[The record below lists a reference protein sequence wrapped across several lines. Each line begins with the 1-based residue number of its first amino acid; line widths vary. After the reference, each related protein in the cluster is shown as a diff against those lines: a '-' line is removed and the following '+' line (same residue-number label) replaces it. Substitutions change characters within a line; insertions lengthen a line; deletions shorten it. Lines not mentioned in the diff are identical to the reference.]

1 MQKKIFL
8 IILLSILSFGPLLAQ
23 LKVGLKGG
31 AVLSTLRRDASLNL
45 NGGTL
50 GYLAGIMVKKN
61 MGELGWFFQPEFQY
75 VYLGDGDQKLS
86 FVKIPLIIG
95 FDVSDDVNI
104 HIGYQPGWL
113 VGASN
118 DAKDSYKSMNHEIS
132 LGMDFMAGNKVLLGL
147 RVNYG
152 LTNLVED
159 PKEVKNYEVTTFT
172 VDIYMAFL
180 LFDSER

>member
-1 MQKKIFL
+1 MRKRLIVFVLISFMTIGTSIAQMKI
-8 IILLSILSFGPLLAQ
+8 
-23 LKVGLKGG
+23 GLKGG

-45 NGGTL
+45 NGGAI
-50 GYLAGIMVKKN
+50 GYLGGIMLKKN
-61 MGELGWFFQPEFQY
+61 MGELGWFIQPELQY
-75 VYLGDGDQKLS
+75 VYLGDGNQKLS
-86 FVKIPLIIG
+86 FVKIPITIG

-118 DAKDSYKSMNHEIS
+118 DAKDSYKTLNHEIS

-159 PKEVKNYEVTTFT
+159 PVVVKNYEVTTFT
-172 VDIYMAFL
+172 VDMYMAFL